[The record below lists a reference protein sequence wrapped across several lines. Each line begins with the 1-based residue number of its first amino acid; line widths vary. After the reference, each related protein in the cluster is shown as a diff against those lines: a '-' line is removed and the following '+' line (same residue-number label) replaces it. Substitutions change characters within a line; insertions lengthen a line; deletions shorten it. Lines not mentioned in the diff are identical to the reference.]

1 MLDRSPV
8 EPSED
13 IFPILSTPK
22 YTDELQ
28 VLLSHFLME
37 LQFIKNELKSLQ
49 KRLDNVLH
57 DDLK

>member
-13 IFPILSTPK
+13 IFPLLNTPK
-22 YTDELQ
+22 HTDELQ

>member
-1 MLDRSPV
+1 MLDRSPI
-8 EPSED
+8 ERSED
-13 IFPILSTPK
+13 LFPILSTPK
-22 YTDELQ
+22 CTDEVQ

-37 LQFIKNELKSLQ
+37 LQFIKKELKSLQ